1 MHWPPIRMVPEG
13 AVAVEM
19 QFGVTDLKEG
29 GSSAAYQQYG
39 KRTLHYIAVDKLQ
52 ISGVSCR

>member
-1 MHWPPIRMVPEG
+1 MVPEG